1 MAAKKKNKIDFA
13 SKLMNAGGAV
23 AGGIAGSLVAN
34 KVVPMVLKNA
44 PPIVQNLAPLALG
57 IGISLFIDNP
67 VVSGFA
73 NGMIATSGKDIAGSF
88 LPAIAG
94 IGNAGNGMNLLDVP
108 DDQLVSLEGTYD
120 TFDDSVQGAG
130 EFSDFVN
137 GPYDY

>member
-1 MAAKKKNKIDFA
+1 VAAKKKNKIDFA

-94 IGNAGNGMNLLDVP
+94 IGNAGNGMNLLEVP

-120 TFDDSVQGAG
+120 TFNDSVQGAG
-130 EFSDFVN
+130 EFDDFVS
-137 GPYDY
+137 GVYY